1 MNTLSNSVL
10 AEVSVLPDPAA
21 IQPQRNRQE
30 AYINYILV
38 SLLAQALY

>member
-21 IQPQRNRQE
+21 IQLQRSRQRLTLIKNWL
-30 AYINYILV
+30 AY
-38 SLLAQALY
+38 